1 MNSSMSVLLI
11 DDDDVASESVVRSL
25 KKNVGCNPIVL
36 AQDGLEALDILRGEH
51 PALNIVKPFLV
62 LLDLNMPRMNGFEF
76 LREVR
81 SDANLRDCV
90 IFVLTTSDADTDRT
104 QAYRENI
111 AGYLVKSAVGPKF
124 TKLATLLED
133 YQNVV
138 RLPS

>member
-1 MNSSMSVLLI
+1 MNKTMSVLLV
-11 DDDDVASESVVRSL
+11 DDDDVASESVVRCL
-25 KKNVGCNPIVL
+25 QKNVECYPIVL

-51 PALNIVKPFLV
+51 PALNIAKPFLV

-81 SDANLRDCV
+81 ADANLRDSI
-90 IFVLTTSDADTDRT
+90 IFVLTTSDAEVDRAR
-104 QAYRENI
+104 AYRENI

-124 TKLATLLED
+124 NKLATLLED

-138 RLPS
+138 RLPC